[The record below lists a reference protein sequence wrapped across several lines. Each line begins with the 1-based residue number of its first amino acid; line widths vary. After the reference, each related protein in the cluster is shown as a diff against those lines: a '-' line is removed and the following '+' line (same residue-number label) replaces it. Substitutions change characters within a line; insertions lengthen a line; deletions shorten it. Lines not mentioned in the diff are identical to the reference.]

1 MNNIYEAIKILDSKE
16 KRAALRV
23 LFTKNPEIEAR
34 VERAL
39 PTCDDDEERVFYLE
53 SLLKPAQ
60 TQIEITEAFP
70 EGLPYMKPLPLL
82 NTTGSDWEYQPDIS
96 LKQTLKME
104 IKEHY
109 KQVLLGKFDKTNI
122 PIYFFLSGAGT
133 GKSRN
138 ASEFRKTAISCFY
151 ENGTYLRPKEDD
163 PLRAVG
169 SRMLFQ
175 LLREEM
181 SLNDVLFR
189 YEAPFPMSVIS
200 LVAKHENRDMKD
212 IMVILV
218 VDGMQKLM
226 NAVALSHR
234 KRVYLPVASLKSPE
248 YRQGK
253 NLVPVFEKKDI
264 MNILVED
271 CGGHGRALEVLSEC
285 MAGRSI
291 VNCNIEDLMHDLRV
305 RLTDRY
311 KEAIWKSRSDAKTI
325 ARAILT
331 RSLLYVDKPVPKTEK
346 KPDQFVQCG
355 LIRFERKN
363 EAPSGYFT
371 APYIWFW
378 IFAEISKEWE
388 DPILRDWTFADY
400 KEQQDILS
408 SSRSKPWQSFENFV
422 AFFRCLK
429 SAVIEENEPTT
440 ISEVHAGA
448 RLNGDVKFIN
458 HKLHLQFTKHQTDT
472 NSENNPA
479 SEWNVKCN
487 DTIVDVQEFKHCI
500 INAPSSPYGD
510 AFLPLDQLDAKSLN
524 EIHQYKHTQKSIS
537 QELYQTERKGSS
549 SENDFFI
556 LFTTSEDCD
565 IELPKRS
572 GIVDGKVFSDYFGP
586 FTGRAY
592 RSVEPSFVPKVNIN
606 TASLNQL
613 YKVYLIGKK
622 RANLIISKRPFNSII
637 EANLKTKIPRK
648 ILQNLS
654 FQKGRAFHM
663 ISRILP

>member
-1 MNNIYEAIKILDSKE
+1 ML
-16 KRAALRV
+16 
-23 LFTKNPEIEAR
+23 
-34 VERAL
+34 
-39 PTCDDDEERVFYLE
+39 
-53 SLLKPAQ
+53 
-60 TQIEITEAFP
+60 
-70 EGLPYMKPLPLL
+70 GLAYMKPLPLL
-82 NTTGSDWEYQPDIS
+82 NTAGSDWEYQPDIS

-109 KQVLLGKFDKTNI
+109 KQVVLGKFDKTNI
-122 PIYFFLSGAGT
+122 PIYLFLSGAGT

-138 ASEFRKTAISCFY
+138 ASEFHKTAINCLSANEDEELLARIKDAYVFHVSY
-151 ENGTYLRPKEDD
+151 ENGTNLRPKEDD

-189 YEAPFPMSVIS
+189 YEAPFPMSVVS

-212 IMVILV
+212 ITVILV
-218 VDGMQKLM
+218 VDGMQELM
-226 NAVALSHR
+226 VHENDGLDKNSAFYRTLSSIGDLGLEKIFLMPCCTCTITSSIESVVALSHR
-234 KRVYLPVASLKSPE
+234 KRVYLPVASLKPPE

-291 VNCNIEDLMHDLRV
+291 DNCNFDNLMHDLRV

-311 KEAIWKSRSDAKTI
+311 KEAIWKSRSDAKAI

-331 RSLLYVDKPVPKTEK
+331 RSLLDIDKPVPKTEK
-346 KPDQFVQCG
+346 KPDQFVQGG

-363 EAPSGYFT
+363 EAPRGYFT
-371 APYIWFW
+371 APYIWLW
-378 IFAEISKEWE
+378 IFVEISNEWK
-388 DPILRDWTFADY
+388 DPILRDWAFADY
-400 KEQQDILS
+400 RELLS
-408 SSRSKPWQSFENFV
+408 LSRSKPWQSFENFV
-422 AFFRCLK
+422 ASFRCLK

-448 RLNGDVKFIN
+448 RLNGDVQFIN
-458 HKLHLQFTKHQTDT
+458 HNLHLQFAKHQTDT

-479 SEWNVKCN
+479 SEWNVECN
-487 DTIVDVQEFKHCI
+487 NTIVDVQKFKHCI

-510 AFLPLDQLDAKSLN
+510 AFLSLDQPDAKSLN

-537 QELYQTERKGSS
+537 QELYQTERKKSS

-586 FTGRAY
+586 FAGRAY
-592 RSVEPSFVPKVNIN
+592 RSVEPFFVEPVPKVNIN
-606 TASLNQL
+606 TASFNQL
-613 YKVYLIGKK
+613 CKVYLIGER
-622 RANLIISKRPFNSII
+622 RANSIISKRPFNSII
-637 EANLKTKIPRK
+637 EANLKTKIPKK

-654 FQKGRAFHM
+654 FQKGHAFHT
-663 ISRILP
+663 ISRILPRFI